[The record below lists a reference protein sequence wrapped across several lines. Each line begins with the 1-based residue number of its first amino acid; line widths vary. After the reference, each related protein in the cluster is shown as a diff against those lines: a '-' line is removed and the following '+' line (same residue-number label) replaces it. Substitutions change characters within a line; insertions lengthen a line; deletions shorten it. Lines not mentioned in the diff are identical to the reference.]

1 MKKNRTNKKPIPFH
15 LMSEES
21 TIIANIHGQDE
32 AATKKISLISI
43 LILCFAMFLMT
54 GCANYGSARLDDTK
68 EKPAEPIYIVTK
80 SGNQCD
86 VFNKEIADILTFAK
100 KFNRSQYA
108 QQYQA
113 MSREKLFAI
122 ENRAKQTNCTFTSK
136 PANTKLHHL
145 SSL

>member
-21 TIIANIHGQDE
+21 TIIANIHEQDE
-32 AATKKISLISI
+32 VTTKKISLISI

-54 GCANYGSARLDDTK
+54 GCANYGTARLDDSR
-68 EKPAEPIYIVTK
+68 EKPAEPIYVVTK
-80 SGNQCD
+80 AGDQCD
-86 VFNKEIADILTFAK
+86 AFNKEIADILEYAK
-100 KFNRSQYA
+100 KYNRSQYA
-108 QQYQA
+108 PQYQA

-136 PANTKLHHL
+136 SANTKLHNL

>member
-32 AATKKISLISI
+32 ATTKKISLATI

-54 GCANYGSARLDDTK
+54 GCANYGAARLDDTK
-68 EKPAEPIYIVTK
+68 EKTVEPIYLVTK
-80 SGNQCD
+80 AGDQCD

-100 KFNRSQYA
+100 KYKRSQYA
-108 QQYQA
+108 RA
-113 MSREKLFAI
+113 ESREKLFAI
-122 ENRAKQTNCTFTSK
+122 ENRAKQSNCTFTSK
-136 PANTKLHHL
+136 PANTKLHNL

>member
-21 TIIANIHGQDE
+21 TIIANIHNQDE
-32 AATKKISLISI
+32 ATTKKISFITI

-54 GCANYGSARLDDTK
+54 GCANYGTARLDDIN

-80 SGNQCD
+80 TGDQCD

-100 KFNRSQYA
+100 KYKRSQYA
-108 QQYQA
+108 RA
-113 MSREKLFAI
+113 KSREKLFDI
-122 ENRAKQTNCTFTSK
+122 DNRAKQTNCTFTSK
-136 PANTKLHHL
+136 PANTKLHNL